1 MLKIFLKLINI
12 SSSLNRE
19 KHGRD
24 LVLWFCF
31 SVFSFILVL
40 IEEIQQKPK
49 TLKFVRNTS
58 LPVECSTLSSLSGN
72 GVKHNHSL
80 VLHSKQNRS
89 SKSSVQCWYN
99 KHLIPGWLDNLC
111 FACYYILSLFSLSF
125 PNRNWLIKVRLPL
138 RCFFLRLQIAVSRRT
153 NWLVHFPNQLSY
165 PNETH
170 RRTWLHLQRIPCD
183 RCSRMILWCL
193 CSSHQHDSYLYW
205 WRIRR
210 YLKGIIP
217 HFDKVAFIAFDGN
230 SFYLIRRHLFIYNNA

>member
-24 LVLWFCF
+24 IVLWFYF

-40 IEEIQQKPK
+40 IDEIQQKPK

-58 LPVECSTLSSLSGN
+58 LPVVCSTLSSLSGN

-89 SKSSVQCWYN
+89 SKSSVHCWYN
-99 KHLIPGWLDNLC
+99 KYLIPGWLDNLC
-111 FACYYILSLFSLSF
+111 FSWYCILSLFSLSF

-138 RCFFLRLQIAVSRRT
+138 RCFFLRLKIAVSRRT
-153 NWLVHFPNQLSY
+153 NWPVHFPNQLSY

-170 RRTWLHLQRIPCD
+170 RRTWLHLQSIPYD
-183 RCSRMILWCL
+183 MCSRMIPL
-193 CSSHQHDSYLYW
+193 CSCSWHPRDSCLYLCHIHQYLDN
-205 WRIRR
+205 
-210 YLKGIIP
+210 KDTGITLEN
-217 HFDKVAFIAFDGN
+217 DTN
-230 SFYLIRRHLFIYNNA
+230 SDINNN